1 MSQRFRDTESRLEAQ
16 HAQLRTDIKQ
26 ALALSAAS
34 SRAEAE
40 AEAAARVKDSERRLL
55 ARVQVG
61 GGHAQ
66 VAVLGLWSSRQTD
79 RVRPISMSV
88 VSSVLQKLCMP
99 HSSQLLCTRA
109 SECGGA
115 SGEQGCCNEWARGDA
130 PER

>member
-55 ARVQVG
+55 ARVQVRRG
-61 GGHAQ
+61 MTRSLS
-66 VAVLGLWSSRQTD
+66 LGS
-79 RVRPISMSV
+79 
-88 VSSVLQKLCMP
+88 
-99 HSSQLLCTRA
+99 
-109 SECGGA
+109 GA
-115 SGEQGCCNEWARGDA
+115 SD
-130 PER
+130 